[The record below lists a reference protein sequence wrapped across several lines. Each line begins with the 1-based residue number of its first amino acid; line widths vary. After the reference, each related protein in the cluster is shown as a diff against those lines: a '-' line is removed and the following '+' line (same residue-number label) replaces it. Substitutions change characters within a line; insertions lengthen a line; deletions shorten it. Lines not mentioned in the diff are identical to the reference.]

1 MLSLVLRF
9 SRLLVLSR
17 LLSKSFTDEILVV
30 EHSGSASAFFE
41 KFLVLLSPTFWW
53 VPGLV
58 GKFFF
63 WLLTSVTSSGLIH
76 IFEMLYWESFYSFG
90 ILIEIHNFGGISG
103 GFLVIDGVC
112 TFFRQLNNLSGQ
124 LLALGLK
131 IFIEPLEKIFFNG
144 QLIYFFQHL
153 CQLIFELFIIYNQ
166 VLELIR
172 IYIKVFIAF
181 HLNDLLFQF
190 IILSFQRSDGLL

>member
-1 MLSLVLRF
+1 M
-9 SRLLVLSR
+9 LSR
-17 LLSKSFTDEILVV
+17 LLSKSFTDEILVL

-41 KFLVLLSPTFWW
+41 KFLVLLSPTFGW
-53 VPGLV
+53 VPGLI
-58 GKFFF
+58 GKFFLR
-63 WLLTSVTSSGLIH
+63 LLAFVTSAGLIH
-76 IFEMLYWESFYSFG
+76 IFKMLYWESFYSFG
-90 ILIEIHNFGGISG
+90 IIIKIHNFGGISG
-103 GFLVIDGVC
+103 GSLIADSVCAFL
-112 TFFRQLNNLSGQ
+112 RQLNNLSGE
-124 LLALGLK
+124 LLALGLE

-181 HLNDLLFQF
+181 HLNDLLFQV
-190 IILSFQRSDGLL
+190 IILSFQWSDSLL